1 MRLFRSELLRARS
14 RRLVP
19 MVIIGG
25 LIAIVVSLGIG
36 AFNSH
41 APTQDTVD
49 QAQRSYDQ
57 QLQRCLSGKYLG
69 RGGQLP
75 PGYASLDEYCRENV
89 SVYVQN
95 AGLQTRDIPE
105 ILQGIATFVILLG
118 ALLGASLGG
127 ADWTSNTMSTLLTW
141 EPRRIRVLLVR
152 ALVVAIVVLA
162 ITLLLQVVFV
172 AVFWLAAQSRGTTA
186 FAPSS
191 LWSDIGQTALRVS
204 GVATAF
210 GLIALSVAM
219 IGRSTVSSLGVLV
232 GYLILFEGVIAGF
245 RPSIQGWLLMR
256 AGGVVISQS
265 PILEYGSGGYSSS
278 GPNYA
283 DPVVLM
289 SVVRAGAVLGVYLVA
304 LLVLGLV
311 VFRRRDVS

>member
-25 LIAIVVSLGIG
+25 LLAIVISIGIA

-41 APTQDTVD
+41 APSQGTLD
-49 QAQRSYDQ
+49 QAQSNYEQ
-57 QLQRCLSGKYLG
+57 QFQRCLSGKYLG

-75 PGYASLDEYCRENV
+75 PGYASLDEYCRANV
-89 SVYVQN
+89 SVYVQD
-95 AGLQTRDIPE
+95 AGMQTSDIPH
-105 ILQGIATFVILLG
+105 ILEGIATFVILLG
-118 ALLGASLGG
+118 ALLGASLAG

-141 EPRRIRVLLVR
+141 EPRRIRVMLTR
-152 ALVVAIVVLA
+152 AAVVVLVVLA
-162 ITLLLQVVFV
+162 ISLLLQATFV
-172 AVFWLAAQSRGTTA
+172 ALFWLAAQSRGTTA

-191 LWSDIGQTALRVS
+191 LWGDIWQAMLRVS
-204 GVATAF
+204 AVATAF
-210 GLIALSVAM
+210 GLIALSIAM

-256 AGGVVISQS
+256 AGGVVVSQS
-265 PILEYGSGGYSSS
+265 PILDYRAGPSFGSSYPE
-278 GPNYA
+278 PN
-283 DPVVLM
+283 VLM
-289 SVVRAGAVLGVYLVA
+289 SVARADVILGAYVIG